1 MWEKDNNNNRERT
14 RAEEWDKKG
23 GGGGARQEVQVNS
36 LLRLYKELVD
46 VISMPLGTIISL
58 IKMATQKDL
67 QEPNQRVFRRRIRIH
82 ESLSNNR
89 NSEWSK
95 LMKEI
100 FIIDISG
107 LLSRIP
113 LLVILGQRSNN
124 SKN

>member
-1 MWEKDNNNNRERT
+1 M
-14 RAEEWDKKG
+14 
-23 GGGGARQEVQVNS
+23 QVNS

-58 IKMATQKDL
+58 IKMATQKDI